1 MSFRPLLTQGAVR
14 GKLHRA
20 KVKLAWSISL
30 QLTNGL
36 TDVTLVD
43 KDADGANMK
52 IVLTRSSTISAPSW
66 FDISSEV
73 HYQLYYSYQSWQW

>member
-14 GKLHRA
+14 SKLYRA

-43 KDADGANMK
+43 KDAAN
-52 IVLTRSSTISAPSW
+52 
-66 FDISSEV
+66 
-73 HYQLYYSYQSWQW
+73 